1 MIKIKRITTKETY
14 PIRQEVL
21 RKGKPIESC
30 YFANDDD
37 TSTFHLGCFEN
48 EILKGIVS
56 VYETQ
61 NLLFPETKQFQ
72 LRGMAVLSGNQ
83 KQGFG
88 SLLVK
93 EAEKVALKQNI
104 ELIWFNARENA
115 VDFYK
120 RINYVI
126 LGTRFE
132 IEGVGP
138 HFIMFKKLN

>member
-1 MIKIKRITTKETY
+1 MINFKRIATKETY

-21 RKGKPIESC
+21 RKGKPIKSC
-30 YFANDDD
+30 HFANDEEA
-37 TSTFHLGCFEN
+37 TTFHLGCFEN

-61 NLLFPETKQFQ
+61 NPVFPETKQFQ
-72 LRGMAVLSGNQ
+72 LRGMAVLPSNQ

-132 IEGVGP
+132 IEGVGT